1 MPPSPPPDGTL
12 PAARGR
18 LYASVLDVVGG
29 TPVVLLPRIAAAEGL
44 AARIAL
50 KLEYLNPLGSVK
62 DRIGRAMVDQA
73 ERDGLIAPGRSILVE
88 PTSGNTGIALAFV
101 AAAKGYRLIVV
112 MPEGASVERRRMMRL
127 LGAELE
133 LTPTARGMAGAIQ
146 RAESIVHNTP
156 GAWMPRQFDNP
167 ANPAIHAATTAEE
180 IRGGSVSRYSVSVP
194 IVDRLPVD
202 THVVPEPWRHTGRA

>member
-1 MPPSPPPDGTL
+1 MPRDRYAALTPPDGTL

-73 ERDGLIAPGRSILVE
+73 ERDGLIALQFITYPDARDDQL
-88 PTSGNTGIALAFV
+88 
-101 AAAKGYRLIVV
+101 
-112 MPEGASVERRRMMRL
+112 RR
-127 LGAELE
+127 GVDF
-133 LTPTARGMAGAIQ
+133 IQ
-146 RAESIVHNTP
+146 SFQV
-156 GAWMPRQFDNP
+156 
-167 ANPAIHAATTAEE
+167 
-180 IRGGSVSRYSVSVP
+180 
-194 IVDRLPVD
+194 
-202 THVVPEPWRHTGRA
+202 